1 MATFI
6 DYPHNIIYKMI
17 TKKSNINRLNEELK
31 KLVKSR
37 SKKLFKLIL
46 AILNNNNIIKKLNFS
61 ILRLNKL

>member
-1 MATFI
+1 MI
-6 DYPHNIIYKMI
+6 IKERNI
-17 TKKSNINRLNEELK
+17 SRLNEELK

-61 ILRLNKL
+61 ILRLNKLLITYN